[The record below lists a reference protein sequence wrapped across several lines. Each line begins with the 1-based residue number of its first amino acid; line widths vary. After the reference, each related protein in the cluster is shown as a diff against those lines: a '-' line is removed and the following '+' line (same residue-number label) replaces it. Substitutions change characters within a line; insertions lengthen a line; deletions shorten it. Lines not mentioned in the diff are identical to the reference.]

1 VPATDAPAMRILYVL
16 GGYGG
21 EHLGGEIHA
30 EMARAIRG
38 RGHDYHTFA
47 AAHRRDM
54 ASRTADTVEEGV
66 PVHRAVCAGRVSLD
80 LLNACARPILRAP
93 WLAAVSL
100 ALGRFLRSVPAF
112 DVIIAE
118 GAYPLGTATAWA
130 ARRRR
135 TPFIISVLGGDF
147 LANEEAR
154 YGYARYAVPRVL
166 MRTAFRR
173 AAVVRAISPYAGA
186 GAWRLGCPA
195 DKLAL
200 VPRNVA
206 AGAFL
211 PAGADRADFRRDAR
225 RKAATRFGLS
235 EARLLV
241 AVGRLLP
248 IKGFDVLVR
257 ALPRIGEAAD
267 ARLLLVG
274 PNRDDPKVG
283 DYRRHLESLAR
294 ELGVGDRVIFVGAV
308 PLEDV
313 RDLLAAADAV
323 IVPSLEE
330 GGNKTMVEG
339 AAVGTPFVATRT
351 AGNADWARDWDAG
364 VVVEPGSP
372 DALARG
378 ILTVLEDSRLAEA
391 MGANGVR
398 FAAHFR
404 TDRVAE
410 RMLALCR
417 CAVAGSPL
425 TAELREPAELR
436 SAPAAA
442 EVLP

>member
-1 VPATDAPAMRILYVL
+1 MRILYVL
-16 GGYGG
+16 GGYGE

-30 EMARAIRG
+30 EMAREMRAH
-38 RGHDYHTFA
+38 GHDYHTFA
-47 AAHRRDM
+47 AAHQRDM
-54 ASRTADTVEEGV
+54 ASRAADAVEDGV
-66 PVHRAVCAGRVSLD
+66 PVHRAVCAGRAPLD
-80 LLNACARPILRAP
+80 LLNTCARPIFRAP
-93 WLAAVSL
+93 WLATVSL
-100 ALGRFLRSVPAF
+100 ALARFLRSAPAF
-112 DVIIAE
+112 DVVIAE
-118 GAYPLGTATAWA
+118 GAYPLGAATAWA
-130 ARRRR
+130 TRRRR

-166 MRTAFRR
+166 MGVAFRR

-186 GAWRLGCPA
+186 GAERLGCPA
-195 DKLAL
+195 SKLAL

-206 AGAFL
+206 SSAFL
-211 PAGADRADFRRDAR
+211 PVGAQGVAFRREARATADA
-225 RKAATRFGLS
+225 RFGLG

-257 ALPRIGEAAD
+257 ALPRIVEVAD

-274 PNRDDPKVG
+274 PSRDDERVG

-294 ELGVGDRVIFVGAV
+294 ELGVADRVIFAGAV

-313 RDLLAAADAV
+313 RGLLAAADVAV
-323 IVPSLEE
+323 VPSLEE

-364 VVVEPGSP
+364 LVVEPGSP
-372 DALARG
+372 EALARG
-378 ILTVLEDSRLAEA
+378 ILAVLEDASRAEA
-391 MGANGVR
+391 MGANGIR

-404 TDRVAE
+404 TERVAE

-417 CAVAGSPL
+417 CAATGSSL
-425 TAELREPAELR
+425 TAELREPGELR
-436 SAPAAA
+436 YAAA
-442 EVLP
+442 AGEGRR